1 MVNSSTISE
10 ILSGWANNIKDS
22 FGLLNPR
29 IKVMSERRLLKCD
42 GCYLRDMDRCSGNKY
57 DLAVCTF
64 MYKGKLRTKGK
75 LYHGC
80 GCDIIVKSKSEISK
94 CPLGKWEDILK
105 VSPS

>member
-1 MVNSSTISE
+1 MASTISE

-42 GCYLRDMDRCSGNKY
+42 VCYLRDGNRCSGKKS
-57 DLAVCTF
+57 DFAVCTF
-64 MYKGKLRTKGK
+64 MYKGKLRTKGS

-80 GCDIIVKSKSEISK
+80 GCDIIAKSKSEISK
-94 CPLGKWEDILK
+94 CPLGKWEDALK
-105 VSPS
+105 ISPS